1 MAQCQRLLTSAGFV
15 ELVFQLADFRFHA
28 RQRFINLGGFVIQKR
43 DQIGELLFFN
53 QRRTG

>member
-1 MAQCQRLLTSAGFV
+1 MTQCQRLLTSAGFV

-43 DQIGELLFFN
+43 NQIGELLFFN